1 MVDMF
6 FLKIQFHWNLFFV
19 LKRLKSKVFLFL
31 LPFSRQKKVCYKY
44 IAGKSGRREGTFL
57 PLLTALPFSRQKNT
71 LIRMQCR
78 EVGKTGRGVFTDP
91 YRLTVFPAKKSVL

>member
-57 PLLTALPFSRQKNT
+57 PLLTALPFSWQKKCAINT
-71 LIRMQCR
+71 MPGSR
-78 EVGKTGRGVFTDP
+78 EDGKGRFYRCLPP
-91 YRLTVFPAKKSVL
+91 YRFPGKKIP